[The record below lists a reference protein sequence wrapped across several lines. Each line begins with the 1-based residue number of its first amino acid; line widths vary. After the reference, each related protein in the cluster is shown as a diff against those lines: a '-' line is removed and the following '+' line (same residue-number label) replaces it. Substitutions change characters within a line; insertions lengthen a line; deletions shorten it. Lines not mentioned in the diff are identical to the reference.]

1 MRIIA
6 GTAGGR
12 RFAVP
17 PGGATRP
24 TSDRAREALFSTLS
38 SLLDL
43 EGARVLDLY
52 AGSGALGLEALSRGA
67 AAATFVESDAAAA
80 RLIARNADDLGL
92 AGADVVFRTVRHFV
106 YQLAES
112 TAYDVVFVD
121 PPYKLAADEIRR
133 LLARLAPNLPGGAV
147 VVVERS
153 SRDADWT
160 WPQALEALR
169 VKRYGAGSLWYGR
182 RP

>member
-6 GTAGGR
+6 GSAGGR

-24 TSDRAREALFSTLS
+24 TSDRAREALFSTLG
-38 SLLDL
+38 SLLNL
-43 EGARVLDLY
+43 EGASVLDLY

-67 AAATFVESDAAAA
+67 AAATFVESEAAAA
-80 RLIARNADDLGL
+80 RVITRNADDLGL
-92 AGADVVFRTVRHFV
+92 TGARVVLRTVRHFV
-106 YQLAES
+106 HQQNEP

-121 PPYKLAADEIRR
+121 PPYTLPADEVRR
-133 LLARLAPNLPGGAV
+133 LLVRLTPHLPAGAL

-153 SRDADWT
+153 SRDPDWT
-160 WPQALEALR
+160 WPQALEAVR